1 MRVSEIGMWMGL
13 HRLKRSKYYS
23 TDLAKGEGFK
33 KINKQK
39 KKKKNTLKK
48 KKRLC
53 KQSFSTSS
61 PISLLGMCITSRLDN
76 EMLLLLL
83 AST

>member
-33 KINKQK
+33 KINKQIK
-39 KKKKNTLKK
+39 KKKYIK

>member
-33 KINKQK
+33 KINKQIK
-39 KKKKNTLKK
+39 KKIHKK

>member
-33 KINKQK
+33 KINKQI

-48 KKRLC
+48 KKGYVNSLFPHLL
-53 KQSFSTSS
+53 QSV
-61 PISLLGMCITSRLDN
+61 C
-76 EMLLLLL
+76 
-83 AST
+83 

>member
-33 KINKQK
+33 KINKQIK
-39 KKKKNTLKK
+39 NKKNT
-48 KKRLC
+48 
-53 KQSFSTSS
+53 
-61 PISLLGMCITSRLDN
+61 
-76 EMLLLLL
+76 
-83 AST
+83 